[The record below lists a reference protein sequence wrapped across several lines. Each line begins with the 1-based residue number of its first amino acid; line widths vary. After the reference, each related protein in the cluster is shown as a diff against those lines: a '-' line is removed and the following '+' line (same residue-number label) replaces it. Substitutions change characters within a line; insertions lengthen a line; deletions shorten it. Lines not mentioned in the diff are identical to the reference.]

1 MNDWENKMNI
11 CCAQLGSVFE
21 KPAASLARAEDA
33 VQKAVAYGSD
43 LIVFPEQFPTG
54 WDPASSLSAE
64 GREGPI
70 AREWCRIAEEYGA
83 WIVGSHRE
91 RSGESLRNTALLIG
105 ADGQVH
111 ARYSKLHLFSPS
123 GENRLYSM
131 GEAPVISSCHG
142 ISIGLAI
149 CYDLRFPELFRRYAD
164 EGAECIIVPA
174 AWPCSRLKH
183 FGLFLQSRAV
193 ENQFFIAGVCTTGT
207 TPVDRY
213 CGGSMIIDPMGE
225 ILCRA
230 GENEALISAVID
242 PAVVHECRA
251 LFPVQKDRRRDI

>member
-1 MNDWENKMNI
+1 MIGGEKMDI

-21 KPAASLARAEDA
+21 KPAANLARAEDA
-33 VQKAVAYGSD
+33 VKKAVAYGSD
-43 LIVFPEQFPTG
+43 LIVFPEQYPTG

-70 AREWCRIAEEYGA
+70 AMEWCRIAEEYGA

-91 RSGESLRNTALLIG
+91 QYGEKLLNTALLIG
-105 ADGQVH
+105 HDGVIH

-123 GENRLYSM
+123 GEDRLYSK
-131 GEAPVISSCHG
+131 GDAPVVFSCHG
-142 ISIGLAI
+142 VSIGLAI

-164 EGAECIIVPA
+164 VGAECIIVPA

-183 FGLFLQSRAV
+183 FNLFLQSRAI
-193 ENQFFIAGVCTTGT
+193 ENQFYVAGICSTGR
-207 TPVDRY
+207 TPVDHY
-213 CGGSMIIDPMGE
+213 CGGSMIVDPRGE

-230 GENEALISAVID
+230 GEDEALISAVID
-242 PAVVHECRA
+242 PAVVHESRR
-251 LFPVQKDRRRDI
+251 LFPILKDRRQDIR